1 MSISEDDEFLQKCEW
16 CGKSG
21 INVLW
26 SGKKGLYCSFRCN
39 AAGGFRTLV
48 LISVISLMLTGM
60 VGLLMIMMLDGSPTI
75 SQVDP
80 ILIILLIILPGILV
94 AMNLIFI
101 YAVYIGRLMRKE
113 RNISL

>member
-39 AAGGFRTLV
+39 AAGGFRTLG
-48 LISVISLMLTGM
+48 LISVIFLMFTGWLVIM
-60 VGLLMIMMLDGSPTI
+60 VIMLQFGSPTI
-75 SQVDP
+75 SQIDP
-80 ILIILLIILPGILV
+80 FLIIILSIPV
-94 AMNLIFI
+94 VMNLLFI
-101 YAVYIGRLMRKE
+101 YAVYVGRSMRKE

>member
-1 MSISEDDEFLQKCEW
+1 VSISEDDEFLQKCEW

-48 LISVISLMLTGM
+48 LIAVIFLMLTGIIVTM
-60 VGLLMIMMLDGSPTI
+60 FVMLQFGSPTI
-75 SQVDP
+75 SQIDP
-80 ILIILLIILPGILV
+80 FLIIILSIPV

-101 YAVYIGRLMRKE
+101 YAVYVGRSMRKE
-113 RNISL
+113 RSISL